1 MVSFLG
7 YPSLFMTNHLIWG
20 AGLAGHLLLLGVLFA
35 RRRVARFPWFTLL
48 IGFYLLR
55 SIGLAAML
63 RVSGHSARGL
73 TTLLVD
79 IADVLLQAAVLAEL
93 TWIALRGLGSLRRLT
108 LPLLLLA
115 SGVLLV
121 LRLAP
126 TTHVSLRMALV
137 LIHFLLSVLMVEWAL
152 LLGFL
157 LRPLRLSWRSHVA
170 GISFGFG
177 VYSLALLGGGGY
189 FTVGREMGDY
199 VFFAFL
205 RISVYLLVLLWWA
218 VCLWLAEPSS
228 RFTR

>member
-1 MVSFLG
+1 
-7 YPSLFMTNHLIWG
+7 MTNHIIWV
-20 AGLAGHLLLLGVLFA
+20 AGLLGHVLLLGILFA

-55 SIGLAAML
+55 SIGLAAT
-63 RVSGHSARGL
+63 VQFSGHPAPRL
-73 TTLLVD
+73 TTLVID
-79 IADVLLQAAVLAEL
+79 ETDVLLQSTVLAEFI
-93 TWIALRGLGSLRRLT
+93 WIGLRPLGGMRRLT

-115 SGVLLV
+115 SGVLMV
-121 LRLAP
+121 MRLAP
-126 TTHVSLRMALV
+126 TSHASLRMGLV
-137 LIHFLLSVLMVEWAL
+137 LAHFLLSVLMVEWAI

-170 GISFGFG
+170 ALSFGFG

-189 FTVGREMGDY
+189 FTIGREMSDF

-218 VCLWLAEPSS
+218 VCLWLPEPGTAYPS
-228 RFTR
+228 TPAL